1 MSWLARSLAD
11 SLIPDHRSDSGA
23 DEIAARAATA
33 ESRPLGSDDGTGEE
47 EVDPSRGVKEDLSEL
62 SKTLARQFWG
72 VASFLAPP
80 SQSSD
85 GDSGRRHDPPP
96 PSDNGQAEASD
107 SAAMT
112 GIRHDFAEIGGRF
125 RSGFSKI
132 SGNMGVS
139 EISKIASN
147 FLPLQAEEE
156 DEEEEQEEEE
166 EEEDD
171 DSFSGGAIGI
181 TEEVMAFVRNISMH
195 PETWLDFPLLS
206 DDEDSDDF
214 EMSDAQ
220 LEHALTVERL
230 SPRLIA
236 LRIEL
241 CPTHMSEGYFWKTYF
256 VLLHPRLNKHD
267 AELLSTPQVV
277 EARALLLQKLQN
289 QNKSDSQRLVDV
301 YRKSEE
307 TSFPPLKQ
315 VTASTDAYETSS
327 TESQQIIYTEK
338 HPVQAAHIEFIDKS
352 VVEEG
357 PPTSRLVEL
366 SIVSNASI
374 ERLDDD
380 DDDDWLKD
388 ETGDIDCS
396 GSLTIAMY
404 NEDVSFSDLEEDE
417 PDAPKALK

>member
-1 MSWLARSLAD
+1 MSWLARSLAN
-11 SLIPDHRSDSGA
+11 SLIPDRRSDSGG
-23 DEIAARAATA
+23 DEIAARAAAA
-33 ESRPLGSDDGTGEE
+33 ESRPLESDEGSGEE
-47 EVDPSRGVKEDLSEL
+47 EIDPSRGVKEDLSEL

-80 SQSSD
+80 PQSSD
-85 GDSGRRHDPPP
+85 GDSGRRPDPPP
-96 PSDNGQAEASD
+96 PSDNGPAEASD
-107 SAAMT
+107 SASMT
-112 GIRHDFAEIGGRF
+112 GIRCDFAEIGGRF
-125 RSGFSKI
+125 GSGFSKI

-147 FLPLQAEEE
+147 FLQLRAE
-156 DEEEEQEEEE
+156 EEEEQEEEEE

-181 TEEVMAFVRNISMH
+181 TEEVMSFVRNISMH

-206 DDEDSDDF
+206 DDEDSDGNRSSSVHIDL
-214 EMSDAQ
+214 M
-220 LEHALTVERL
+220 
-230 SPRLIA
+230 LISSVVY
-236 LRIEL
+236 LPNTNR
-241 CPTHMSEGYFWKTYF
+241 
-256 VLLHPRLNKHD
+256 
-267 AELLSTPQVV
+267 VV

-289 QNKSDSQRLVDV
+289 QHKSDSHKLVDV

-315 VTASTDAYETSS
+315 VTTSTDAYETSS

-352 VVEEG
+352 VIEER
-357 PPTSRLVEL
+357 PPTSGLVEL
-366 SIVSNASI
+366 SIVSKASI
-374 ERLDDD
+374 KRSDDDD

-404 NEDVSFSDLEEDE
+404 NEDVSFSDLEEEDD